1 MQVVIYNEGGMNM
14 ETTQGLKQEEM
25 TVSLQPEEL
34 LNLPYDY
41 EERMTPEAKRQVQSL
56 AAKIDI
62 KSRDFV
68 INYGA
73 EQQATLGKFA
83 DTMLSGRDSEE
94 MGEVGELLNVAMDQ
108 IKKYNSGLDGEK
120 KRVFGRAFSKSKNK
134 VEQIRDNYKTVDKKI
149 EVIVQELSRKRMLLS
164 KVYDDFSSLFDSN
177 RETYEYLATIIYA
190 GEIAQK
196 EAEEKLE
203 EMQCNPNMD
212 PQDIR
217 DFSDDI
223 NSFSERLHDLKLT
236 RAISISLAPQIRS
249 VQRNAE
255 RLERSITTAINTS
268 IPLWKTQMAL
278 ALGIRTVRSALDAKN
293 NVDDVTN
300 QMFLAVFQAGKD
312 LSIETAQASQRG
324 VVDIE
329 TVRKVNQNLVE
340 ALSESTRITREGIE
354 KRKQESMELEQLETS
369 LVEAIKNIR

>member
-1 MQVVIYNEGGMNM
+1 M

-34 LNLPYDY
+34 LNLPANY
-41 EERMTPEAKRQVQSL
+41 EERMTLEAKRQVRDL

-62 KSRDFV
+62 RSRDFV

-73 EQQATLGKFA
+73 EQQTTLGKFA
-83 DTMLSGRDSEE
+83 DTMLSGRDSKE
-94 MGEVGELLNVAMDQ
+94 MGEVGELLNTAMDQ
-108 IKKYNSGLDGEK
+108 IKNYNSGLDGEK
-120 KRVFGRAFSKSKNK
+120 KGFFGRVFSKSKNK
-134 VEQIRDNYKTVDKKI
+134 VEQIFDNYKTVDKKI
-149 EVIVQELSRKRMLLS
+149 EVIVQELSRKRMMLS
-164 KVYDDFSSLFDSN
+164 KVYDDFNSLFDSN

-203 EMQCNPNMD
+203 EMQGNSDMD

-278 ALGIRTVRSALDAKN
+278 ALGIKTVRSALDAKN

-300 QMFLAVFQAGKD
+300 QMFLAVSQAGKD

-340 ALSESTRITREGIE
+340 ALTESTRITREGIE
-354 KRKQESMELEQLETS
+354 KRKQESIELEQLETS
-369 LVEAIKNIR
+369 LVKAIKNIR